1 MTLSRKEGGSV
12 LTAGHKSQGFMRSS
26 IPVLDLV
33 TMKLFASV
41 VEQGNIAAASRIN
54 NIAASAVSKRIS
66 DLEALLGVK
75 LLYRLKDGVEPTP
88 GGLVLVRHIQRI
100 LAQLGDLDAE
110 ISEYAEGDKGQVR
123 VWANTSAVTQFLPED
138 LTHYLGQYPD
148 VGILLKEE
156 TSGIIIN
163 AVRDGLADIGI
174 FSEHTGHSGL
184 ETRVYRRDTLM
195 VIVPRGHELEGRRG
209 VRMLDVAQYQQVG
222 LQDGSS
228 LQAKLADEAIIN
240 EKALRFRVKVM
251 SFDGVRRMVEAGLG
265 VAVLPAGAVLPY
277 LGTGMFSSVA
287 LDEPWATRALFI
299 GYRDYKALPVVAR
312 ALLDLLAP
320 E

>member
-1 MTLSRKEGGSV
+1 
-12 LTAGHKSQGFMRSS
+12 
-26 IPVLDLV
+26 
-33 TMKLFASV
+33 MKLFASV
-41 VEQGNIAAASRIN
+41 VEHANIAAASRIN

-88 GGLVLVRHIQRI
+88 GGIVLVRHVQRV
-100 LAQLGDLDAE
+100 LAQLAELDAE
-110 ISEYAEGDKGQVR
+110 ISEYSDGDKGQVR
-123 VWANTSAVTQFLPED
+123 IWANTSAVTQFLPED

-156 TSGIIIN
+156 TSGIIVN
-163 AVRDGLADIGI
+163 GVRDGLADIGI
-174 FSEHTGHSGL
+174 FSEHTSHTGL

-195 VIVPRGHELEGRRG
+195 VIVPRDHPLEGRPG
-209 VRMLDVAQYQQVG
+209 VKMLDVAQYQQVG

-228 LQAKLADEAIIN
+228 LQAKLTHEAVVN

-277 LGTGMFSSVA
+277 LGTGMFSSVP
-287 LDEPWATRALFI
+287 LDEPWATRALLI
-299 GYRDYKALPVVAR
+299 GCREYRSLPVVAR
-312 ALLDLLAP
+312 SLLDLLAP
-320 E
+320 I